1 MTTKPVAAQPYDAV
15 AEPVRAFPD
24 YPPRDDM
31 QNAIHLHKPSHQT
44 ALSRHLGDEDT
55 TIVLSEMPLGWNPEH
70 TAGVLI
76 PDLMVAFNVDP
87 AAGIAQRGYA
97 INDRGKPPDFVLEVA
112 SLHTARN
119 DETNPPEADRGYAA
133 YRVPE
138 YWRFDSSGRYYRN
151 RLAGDRLV
159 SGEYQPI
166 QIAEIAEG
174 VFRGFST
181 VLNLYVCWEHGL
193 LRWYDPVAERYLL
206 THDEEADGRIAAEN
220 ERDLEREARIAEREA
235 RITAEAT
242 LTAAERQRDDER
254 DAREAL
260 EERIRQLEAE
270 HGQR

>member
-44 ALSRHLGDEDT
+44 ALSRHLGDQDT

-119 DETNPPEADRGYAA
+119 DETVKRRGYAG

-151 RLAGDRLV
+151 RLAGDRL
-159 SGEYQPI
+159 
-166 QIAEIAEG
+166 
-174 VFRGFST
+174 
-181 VLNLYVCWEHGL
+181 
-193 LRWYDPVAERYLL
+193 
-206 THDEEADGRIAAEN
+206 
-220 ERDLEREARIAEREA
+220 
-235 RITAEAT
+235 
-242 LTAAERQRDDER
+242 
-254 DAREAL
+254 
-260 EERIRQLEAE
+260 
-270 HGQR
+270 GQRRVSTHPDSGDSGRRVPGVQHGIESVRVLGAWACSAGTTR